1 MLYNIKDLAKSLGLA
16 AGAALLYIATFGSP
30 VYAQE
35 AKPSNQAQIQELE
48 KKAKEGLD
56 NVQNAQTSDERLK
69 ILQTVFDCYKQA
81 EDLEP
86 GEQYADKL
94 DIMSNEIK
102 SLEDTMKTEKAAAAK
117 ANAESL
123 AKKAEGLFAES
134 QKTKT
139 PQEQLPYVQKILDCY
154 NQAESQED
162 GEQYKIKIEYF
173 KTVLANVEKQIA
185 DGQKQPQP
193 ADPSKQPDKPAV
205 TQPADQG
212 TAGAAPADQQAQQ
225 TQKTEESSISSFLD
239 LGGRLGINQTTHND
253 GEHIILKI
261 GDFASGKG
269 IYDQKFFQ
277 TREGLDVYR
286 RTFAGTARLSIPGL
300 IAITATG
307 DNTEERQQQFM
318 TQLISDP
325 SFDVKTD
332 TYVRAT
338 DANQLMAAM
347 VELGPVFDLGLE
359 VSAFDHLQRII
370 THINQATYVKNKTL
384 PNGDYADGYT
394 ADERS
399 YVDSMGWQAVLKHM
413 IDCKGK
419 VPFAGNI
426 GLLFDYEKTKIDLKG
441 SPIEN
446 ILSLHLGMIGKVNV
460 ANYAGITFIGAQQY
474 VDAPGTNLDNWP
486 STPFFA
492 AGAFALPNV
501 NLATLINEASQDKF
515 NANVTVFGAISYLLN
530 RNVGGRLGGVISLG
544 YEKAPIEF
552 LNNYFERIG
561 KNTVGLRRELSDALI
576 ESETEMNARMI
587 PFDIHPPK
595 NWSFL
600 IIGQGGVGRATNLNN
615 EDVQTS
621 FGSLGALFRTPYVSV
636 GGMGYYSNTQNG
648 IDKGFDMTLQL
659 HKLGGVLL
667 SMGGHVTSSPRMK
680 DDIIEAQLS
689 LIFRR

>member
-1 MLYNIKDLAKSLGLA
+1 MLYNIRDLVKSLGLA
-16 AGAALLYIATFGSP
+16 TGAAILYMATLGSP
-30 VYAQE
+30 IYAQE
-35 AKPSNQAQIQELE
+35 PKQPTTASQIQELE

-69 ILQTVFDCYKQA
+69 ILQTVFDCYKKA

-123 AKKAEGLFAES
+123 VKKAEGLFAES

-139 PQEQLPYVQKILDCY
+139 PQEQLPYIKEIMQLYD
-154 NQAESQED
+154 QAESQEE
-162 GEQYKIKIEYF
+162 GEQYKKKTEYF
-173 KTVLANVEKQIA
+173 KEVLANVEKQIA

-193 ADPSKQPDKPAV
+193 SDPSKQPDK
-205 TQPADQG
+205 T
-212 TAGAAPADQQAQQ
+212 AAPAADPQAGQTQQPA
-225 TQKTEESSISSFLD
+225 QKTEEESISSSFD
-239 LGGRLGINQTTHND
+239 VGGRIGINHTTHND
-253 GEHIILKI
+253 GEHLRFKI
-261 GDFASGKG
+261 SDFASGKG
-269 IYDQKFFQ
+269 IYDQKSFQ

-286 RTFAGTARLSIPGL
+286 RTYAGTARLSIPGL

-318 TQLISDP
+318 TQTISDP

-332 TYVRAT
+332 TYVKAT

-347 VELGPVFDLGLE
+347 VELGPIFDLGLE
-359 VSAFDHLQRII
+359 VSAFDHLKRII
-370 THINQATYVKNKTL
+370 THINQVTYVKNKTL
-384 PNGDYADGYT
+384 PNGDYSDGYT

-399 YVDSMGWQAVLKHM
+399 YIDRMGWQAVLKHM
-413 IDCKGK
+413 LDCKGK

-441 SPIEN
+441 SPVEH
-446 ILSLHLGMIGKVNV
+446 ILSLHLGMTGKVNI
-460 ANYAGITFIGAQQY
+460 ANYFGLTFIGAQQY
-474 VDAPGTNLDNWP
+474 IDAQGTGMDNWP

-492 AGAFALPNV
+492 AGAVSLPNV
-501 NLATLINEASQDKF
+501 NLAALIDKESQDKF
-515 NANVTVFGAISYLLN
+515 NANVTAFGAISYLLN
-530 RNVGGRLGGVISLG
+530 KHVGGRLGGVISFG
-544 YEKAPIEF
+544 YDKAPIEF

-561 KNTVGLRRELSDALI
+561 KNTVGLRRELSDMLI
-576 ESETEMNARMI
+576 ESETEMDARMI

-600 IIGQGGVGRATNLNN
+600 IIGQGGVGRATNLKN

-621 FGSLGALFRTPYVSV
+621 FGSLGALLRTPYVSI
-636 GGMGYYSNTQNG
+636 GGMAHYSDTQNG
-648 IDKGFDMTLQL
+648 INKGFDMTLQL
-659 HKLGGVLL
+659 HKLGDVLVL
-667 SMGGHVTSSPRMK
+667 MGAQVKSSQRMK
-680 DDIIEAQLS
+680 DDIVEAQLG
-689 LIFRR
+689 LMLRR